1 MAKKSTISTPIN
13 TNTDTNTTTD
23 SIATETPMTTETPI
37 TVAETGIAVVETPIT
52 VAKNGTAVVD
62 AAALAVPVERTW
74 FDDLPKPIKAL
85 FAASPAPEEGELTA
99 MVENLPQAERE
110 NFEALIE
117 SLNPVREGFVSSR
130 ADFRIPR
137 ATLYHGVGDDPARP
151 AAAPVGSVYTADGLV
166 LAAWDKTQARQL
178 KIGQTFEAAIILIE
192 ETRTLKMPRDKSKPL
207 PPDIDPDSKAPIC
220 YSLDRQRGS
229 RYGAC
234 AACPN
239 RPYANGKWAP
249 DSCTNDARV
258 YFVLRGFKGIY
269 SINLKGASM
278 KKAVQVIQR
287 QKGRPWDVWYDIGLS
302 EEKNELGRWFSLTAT
317 PHSTDE
323 APQGELTSQAAR
335 GVFRTLSRTVLHESY
350 RTDLQSI
357 YSAVET
363 TAVAAHADA
372 SADMLA
378 VIAAAQ
384 AAPDYSKNNL

>member
-1 MAKKSTISTPIN
+1 MAKKSTITPP
-13 TNTDTNTTTD
+13 TNTTATPATPHD
-23 SIATETPMTTETPI
+23 AIATENPMTTETPI
-37 TVAETGIAVVETPIT
+37 IVAENGIAVVEP
-52 VAKNGTAVVD
+52 
-62 AAALAVPVERTW
+62 AALAAPVEKTW

-85 FAASPAPEEGELTA
+85 FLASPPPEDGELTA
-99 MVENLPQAERE
+99 MVENLPQAQRE
-110 NFEALIE
+110 SFEVLIE

-130 ADFRIPR
+130 ADFRIPK
-137 ATLYHGVGDDPARP
+137 AALYHGVGDDPARP
-151 AAAPVGSVYTADGLV
+151 AAAPVGSVYASDGLV
-166 LAAWDKTQARQL
+166 LAAWDKNQARQL

-249 DSCTNDARV
+249 DSCTNDARI

-269 SINLKGASM
+269 SISVKGASM

-287 QKGRPWDVWYDIGLS
+287 QKGRPWDVWYDIGVS

-317 PHSTDE
+317 PHATDD
-323 APQGELTSQAAR
+323 APQGEPTTQEER

-350 RTDLQSI
+350 RAELQRI
-357 YSAVET
+357 YAQTSAP
-363 TAVAAHADA
+363 AAEGHADT

-378 VIAAAQ
+378 VIAAAN

>member
-1 MAKKSTISTPIN
+1 
-13 TNTDTNTTTD
+13 
-23 SIATETPMTTETPI
+23 MTTETPI
-37 TVAETGIAVVETPIT
+37 PVAENGIAVVESAT
-52 VAKNGTAVVD
+52 
-62 AAALAVPVERTW
+62 LAVPVERTW
-74 FDDLPKPIKAL
+74 FEDLPKPIKAL

-99 MVENLPQAERE
+99 MVENLPQDQRE
-110 NFEALIE
+110 NFEILIE

-130 ADFRIPR
+130 ADFRIPK
-137 ATLYHGVGDDPARP
+137 AALYHGVGDDPARP

-166 LAAWDKTQARQL
+166 LAAWDKNQARQL

-249 DSCTNDARV
+249 DSCTNDARI

-269 SINLKGASM
+269 SISVKGASM
-278 KKAVQVIQR
+278 KKSVQVIQR

-317 PHSTDE
+317 PHATDA
-323 APQGELTSQAAR
+323 APQGELTTQEER

-350 RTDLQSI
+350 RSDLQRI
-357 YSAVET
+357 YSQPEATVTE
-363 TAVAAHADA
+363 AHADS
-372 SADMLA
+372 SADMSA

>member
-1 MAKKSTISTPIN
+1 MAKKSTTPITDSANSTPTPNFIN
-13 TNTDTNTTTD
+13 SSADTT
-23 SIATETPMTTETPI
+23 APTETTMTTEVTTTTEAPI
-37 TVAETGIAVVETPIT
+37 TVENGIATVE
-52 VAKNGTAVVD
+52 D
-62 AAALAVPVERTW
+62 AALAVPVEKTW

-85 FAASPAPEEGELTA
+85 FAASPAPEDGELTA
-99 MVENLPQAERE
+99 MVENLPQAQRE
-110 NFEALIE
+110 SFEVLIE

-130 ADFRIPR
+130 ADFRIPK
-137 ATLYHGVGDDPARP
+137 AALYHGVGDDPSRP

-166 LAAWDKTQARQL
+166 LAAWDKNQARQL

-192 ETRTLKMPRDKSKPL
+192 ETRTLKMPRDKSKAL

-249 DSCTNDARV
+249 DACTNDARI

-269 SINLKGASM
+269 SINVKGASM

-287 QKGRPWDVWYDIGLS
+287 QKGRPWDVWYDLGVS

-317 PHSTDE
+317 PHSTDD
-323 APQGELTSQAAR
+323 APQGEQTTQAER

-350 RTDLQSI
+350 RSDLQRI
-357 YSAVET
+357 YSQTDPPAPEG
-363 TAVAAHADA
+363 HSDA
-372 SADMLA
+372 SADMSA
-378 VIAAAQ
+378 VIAAAN